1 MKEKHA
7 IIIAT
12 EIYQDTQISTVR
24 YAKNDAEELAS
35 VIEEHGYLSP
45 NITLM
50 VNNSATKTRI
60 ESTLRSRFYSL
71 EKDDSLL
78 FFYAGHGFSKNGDNF
93 ITCHDTVLSDLQATS
108 IPLQMLFTE
117 LRKSKCQK
125 IILLL
130 DCCNSGLTTNEGMR
144 SLLSDMTDK
153 EFKDFCDESQ
163 YHIAFSSCASDEI
176 SYSSADLKHGI
187 WTYHVIEAF
196 KGKNRS
202 LLDRNLFLTVSS
214 LQNHLSSEVPR
225 TLRRTFTGTERQTPR
240 LWGNLSRE
248 AILADFTEIITKRE
262 TESRASLA
270 ELKRASFWG
279 AIQGAVKS
287 LSGFKKY
294 HRVPDDVNNATRS
307 FVQKIGREEV
317 LHKASTIFDD
327 LRASFEYTRREI
339 DMDEGENAISIL
351 TPDFTVNVCLDIDDN
366 NPSQYVLFTEVCDIR
381 KPAILEEEA
390 FAWVFD
396 KYFDRIIIEFNN
408 QIPIEEIIDKIEK
421 RKDRKTISVDYPPD
435 ISECTVRI
443 EGFPAELLFDSRR
456 LTLKVKKR
464 SDINLLLSLSK
475 QLPKLLSEKEIS
487 GLLTN

>member
-7 IIIAT
+7 LIIAT

-24 YAKNDAEELAS
+24 YAKNDAEDLAS

-45 NITLM
+45 NVTLM
-50 VNNSATKTRI
+50 VNNSATKTRT

-71 EKDDSLL
+71 EEDDELL
-78 FFYAGHGFSKNGDNF
+78 FFYAGHGFSRNGDNF
-93 ITCHDTVLSDLQATS
+93 ITCHDTVLSDLPATS

-125 IILLL
+125 IILLF
-130 DCCNSGLTTNEGMR
+130 DCCHSGLTINEGMR

-163 YHIAFSSCASDEI
+163 YHIAFSSCASDEV
-176 SYSSADLKHGI
+176 SYSSTDLKHGI
-187 WTYHVIEAF
+187 WTYHLIEAF
-196 KGKNRS
+196 KGINTRI
-202 LLDRNLFLTVSS
+202 LDRNLFLTVSS

-262 TESRASLA
+262 AESGASLA

-294 HRVPDDVNNATRS
+294 HKVPDDVNNTTRS
-307 FVQKIGREEV
+307 FVQKIGREC
-317 LHKASTIFDD
+317 LSQKAKFIFND
-327 LRASFEYTRREI
+327 LRHHFEYTRREI

-351 TPDFTVNVCLDIDDN
+351 TADFTVNVCLDIDN
-366 NPSQYVLFTEVCDIR
+366 NDPRQYVLFTELSEIR
-381 KPAILEEEA
+381 NPEVLEQEA
-390 FAWVFD
+390 FGWVFD
-396 KYFDRIIIEFNN
+396 KCFDRIIFEFNN
-408 QIPIEEIIDKIEK
+408 QIPIEEIIDKIEE
-421 RKDRKTISVDYPPD
+421 RKDRQSIAVDYPHD
-435 ISECTVRI
+435 LSECTVNI
-443 EGFPAELLFDSRR
+443 EGFPAELFFDSRR

-464 SDINLLLSLSK
+464 SDVNLLLGLSK